1 MKKYKDTVN
10 EAILLAVNNVPPVHG
25 TSVFFINRIK
35 NANKNKI
42 ALILAA
48 CALISCQ
55 DIIVYIYE
63 EFFAEIKFCRIKF
76 EKKVG
81 LLQMVSNWSEQ
92 NLTRN
97 AADFSTFFKTVCET
111 ISEMLGHIA
120 LKISP
125 IMSFSRGIDSIFFDF
140 FVLDIRSMERMLNI
154 DCYVG

>member
-97 AADFSTFFKTVCET
+97 AADFSTLFEISCQETFSIINRAVYLNADENSDKEKTA
-111 ISEMLGHIA
+111 SRLLMSHKNYRKKK
-120 LKISP
+120 KI
-125 IMSFSRGIDSIFFDF
+125 
-140 FVLDIRSMERMLNI
+140 
-154 DCYVG
+154 